1 MNKFNKGKLIG
12 IVAASLSAVSL
23 MGVGFA
29 SWIVTGTE
37 GSAAQGNITVSVADV
52 QDQRV
57 TITEAKVATDNNTIN
72 FDANGNG
79 SLLKPSETAAEDLTF
94 GIEFKLKLGA
104 NARNSFSVIKAY
116 VTGAELLSA
125 VNNGFVALPDGVYK
139 DVATMKAAASTAF
152 VYSVGELPTSG
163 GTANDDGST
172 TYLITKTLKMGWGSA
187 FDNDN
192 PAKLTDSSKLDDYV
206 RDLKALEALDT
217 KTFTL
222 YLMPFTTG
230 A

>member
-37 GSAAQGNITVSVADV
+37 GSNSQGNITVKVADV

-57 TITEAKVATDNNTIN
+57 TITDAKVASDNNTIN
-72 FDANGNG
+72 FDANGDG
-79 SLLKPSETAAEDLTF
+79 GLLKPSGTVAEDLTF

-104 NARNSFSVIKAY
+104 NAKNSFSGIKAY
-116 VTGAELLSA
+116 VTGTELLSA
-125 VNNGFVALPDGVYK
+125 VNRNFVTLPTGVHK
-139 DVATMKAAASTAF
+139 DEATMKDTASSAF
-152 VYSVGELPTSG
+152 IYSVSELPTSG

-172 TYLITKTLKMGWGSA
+172 TYTITKELSMGWGSA
-187 FDNDN
+187 FNKDN
-192 PAKLTDSSKLDDYV
+192 PAKLTDKTKLDEYV
-206 RDLKALEALDT
+206 RDLKSLKTLDI

-222 YLMPFTTG
+222 YLMPFTN

>member
-29 SWIVTGTE
+29 SWIVAGTE
-37 GSAAQGNITVSVADV
+37 GSAAENNITVTVADV

-57 TITEAKVATDNNTIN
+57 TITEAKVAANNNTIN
-72 FDANGNG
+72 FDANGDG
-79 SLLKPSETAAEDLTF
+79 VLLKPSGNVAEDLTF

-104 NARNSFSVIKAY
+104 NAKDSFSGIKAY
-116 VTGAELLSA
+116 VTGTDLLSA
-125 VNNGFVALPDGVYK
+125 VNSNFVTLPTGVYK
-139 DVATMKAAASTAF
+139 DETTMKAAESTAF
-152 VYSVGELPTSG
+152 VYSGSELSK
-163 GTANDDGST
+163 ANSTDNNDGST
-172 TYLITKTLKMGWGSA
+172 TYTITTTLSMGWGSA
-187 FDNDN
+187 FGNAN
-192 PAKLTDSSKLDDYV
+192 PAKLTKSNKLDDYI
-206 RDLKALEALDT
+206 RDLKALKELDT

-222 YLMPFTTG
+222 YLMPFTIG